1 MRLTL
6 IRHGIAE
13 PADDDTDD
21 FSRPLTKRGRKRFR
35 EVVRGLEA
43 LGVGFTHVVHSP
55 KVRALETAQLLAP
68 LLDGVLEPTRL
79 LLGKPGPG
87 LLGLLSL
94 HEQVAVVGH
103 EPHLS
108 TLLSWLTVAQ
118 NARASGQTFEL
129 KKGAV
134 AMLEGTPTPGGMNL
148 TALIPPRVFRL
159 VG

>member
-6 IRHGIAE
+6 VRHAIAA

-21 FSRPLTKRGRKRFR
+21 FSRALTRRGRKRF
-35 EVVRGLEA
+35 
-43 LGVGFTHVVHSP
+43 THVVAGLDTLGVRFTHLLHSP
-55 KVRALETAQLLAP
+55 KVRALETATLLAP
-68 LLDGVLEPTRL
+68 LVQGQLEPTRL
-79 LLGKPGPG
+79 LVGKPTPA
-87 LLGLLSL
+87 LLTLLSRHDEL
-94 HEQVAVVGH
+94 AVVGH
-103 EPHLS
+103 EPHLT

-148 TALIPPRVFRL
+148 TALIPPRVFRR